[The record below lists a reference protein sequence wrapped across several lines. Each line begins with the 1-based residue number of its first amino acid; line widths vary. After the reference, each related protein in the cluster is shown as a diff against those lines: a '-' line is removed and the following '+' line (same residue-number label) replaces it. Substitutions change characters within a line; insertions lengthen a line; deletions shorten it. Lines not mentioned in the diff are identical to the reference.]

1 VNRFAIALT
10 LAVLSVS
17 ALPAQDPSP
26 AAPKTAVV
34 NDKFSGTVT
43 ELTSDS
49 VTVVR
54 TAPAKMAVTRKFN
67 LDAQTKVEG
76 KLKPKSRVTVQYE
89 SGEEGQY
96 RAIHIIV
103 R

>member
-1 VNRFAIALT
+1 MNRFAISLA
-10 LAVLSVS
+10 LAVIPVFG
-17 ALPAQDPSP
+17 LPAQDPAP
-26 AAPKTAVV
+26 TAPKTAVV

-43 ELTSDS
+43 ELTADA

-67 LDAQTKVEG
+67 LDVQTKVEG
-76 KLKPKSRVTVQYE
+76 KLKLKSRVTVQYE

-96 RAIHIIV
+96 RAVHIIV

>member
-1 VNRFAIALT
+1 MNRFAIALV
-10 LAVLSVS
+10 LAVLPVA
-17 ALPAQDPSP
+17 ALPAQDPAP
-26 AAPKTAVV
+26 VPPKAAAV

-43 ELTSDS
+43 ELTTDS

-54 TAPAKMAVTRKFN
+54 TAPAKMAVTRKFS
-67 LDAQTKVEG
+67 LDSQTKIEG
-76 KLKPKSRVTVQYE
+76 KLKVKSRVTVQYE

-96 RAIHIIV
+96 RAVHIIV